1 MISYPDRLPFRQIL
15 RTGHNDPIPFIEAGG
30 NFHLIASVRPCR
42 YVDKSDF
49 LIPHDPNGRRF
60 GLRRK
65 RAQRY
70 QYLLA
75 GRAREMHFGGAAER
89 QLRRRIAERQFR
101 IIGSRFRIR
110 RSCPPDNR
118 KYFFP

>member
-15 RTGHNDPIPFIEAGG
+15 RTGNNDSIPFIETGG

-49 LIPHDPNGRRF
+49 FIPHDPNGRCF

-75 GRAREMHFGGAAER
+75 GRAREMHFGRTAER
-89 QLRRRIAERQFR
+89 QLRRRIAERQLR
-101 IIGSRFRIR
+101 VIGSRFRIR
-110 RSCPPDNR
+110 RR
-118 KYFFP
+118 